1 MQAKDEKFL
10 NATQHDY
17 DTVMGTWGQ
26 VPGGGFGGR

>member
-17 DTVMGTWGQ
+17 DTVMGTWARC
-26 VPGGGFGGR
+26 PAADSRR